1 MESEFFFFCQ
11 IRSTFWRSFTFTE
24 KRSHKMEEQKTGLP
38 EENEE
43 IKTES
48 LTENQQELFGK
59 RH

>member
-1 MESEFFFFCQ
+1 
-11 IRSTFWRSFTFTE
+11 
-24 KRSHKMEEQKTGLP
+24 MEEQKTGLP
-38 EENEE
+38 KENEE